1 MESAPI
7 SLRYD
12 DLIAGGAGAG
22 QKSGLYRET
31 AERNDGLRLV
41 RSLSLTRGEVASSCT
56 AAMPRAATATSRT
69 AVNQRA
75 YRKRIAV
82 GVAISPTPCD
92 GRVLDYLIK
101 LGWLDRARC
110 V

>member
-1 MESAPI
+1 
-7 SLRYD
+7 
-12 DLIAGGAGAG
+12 
-22 QKSGLYRET
+22 
-31 AERNDGLRLV
+31 
-41 RSLSLTRGEVASSCT
+41 
-56 AAMPRAATATSRT
+56 MPRAATATSRT

-101 LGWLDRARC
+101 LGWLDEHDVFDRDKVGEAMLHSGDHAVHGTELPCRRRRPMSEVGDRTDSTPTC
-110 V
+110 RHGRV